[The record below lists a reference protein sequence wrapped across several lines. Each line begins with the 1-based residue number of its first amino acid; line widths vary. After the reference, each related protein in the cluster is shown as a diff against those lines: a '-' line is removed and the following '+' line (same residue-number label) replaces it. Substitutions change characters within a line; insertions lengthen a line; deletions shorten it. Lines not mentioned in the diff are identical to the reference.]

1 MVASKIILFLF
12 SINCEPPN
20 KSIFILLL
28 SVKDS
33 KLGIVDFTLFLR
45 S

>member
-12 SINCEPPN
+12 SSNRESPY
-20 KSIFILLL
+20 KSISRLPL

-33 KLGIVDFTLFLR
+33 KLGITDFTLFLR
-45 S
+45 L

>member
-1 MVASKIILFLF
+1 MVAYEIILFLF
-12 SINCEPPN
+12 SSNRELPYN
-20 KSIFILLL
+20 SVSILLL

-33 KLGIVDFTLFLR
+33 KLGIIDFTLFIR